1 MSAFLGIALGF
12 GCALTFTYLAA
23 RISVLIWN
31 DSIQKAV
38 TDYAVRKRLREVC
51 GNARDQRA
59 YGDHILLPPE
69 FFGNVNNAPGGSV
82 ARAGGRPETDTP
94 RRNAT
99 HGAGK

>member
-1 MSAFLGIALGF
+1 MQLLGIALGL

-51 GNARDQRA
+51 ENTRDQRT

-69 FFGNVNNAPGGSV
+69 FFGNASNAPGGSV
-82 ARAGGRPETDTP
+82 ARAGGGSETDAP

-99 HGAGK
+99 HGGAL